1 MVRAT
6 IKPLRGKM
14 WNRIKCFIKWH
25 FFEEKCIFSK
35 DDTYKHRCIV
45 RRKKGSCGKCQWK
58 QEICIY
64 CGKVKNDRSRV
75 NRSA

>member
-1 MVRAT
+1 
-6 IKPLRGKM
+6 M

-64 CGKVKNDRSRV
+64 CGKVKK
-75 NRSA
+75 